1 MMENKDCLLCGVGGQ
16 GTILASKLIADCALL
31 VGTNARAS
39 ETIGMSQRGGSV
51 VSHVRIGEETHSPMI
66 PFQTADTIIAFE
78 PSEAVRC
85 LPYLAEHG
93 VMIVSQKAVK
103 PVTATLSESS
113 YDGSEMIAYLKEHVE
128 KLIVVDGEALCEV
141 CGSPKVLNTILLGA
155 GIASGMI
162 GFTLADMET
171 AIRNRLP
178 EKFID
183 LNMKALYEGAKLAGK
198 EM

>member
-1 MMENKDCLLCGVGGQ
+1 MENKDCLLCGVGGQ

-31 VGTNARAS
+31 LGVNARAS

-51 VSHVRIGEETHSPMI
+51 VSHVRIGTETHSPMI
-66 PFQTADTIIAFE
+66 PFGTADTIIAFE
-78 PSEAVRC
+78 PSEALRC
-85 LPYLAEHG
+85 LPYLANHG
-93 VMIVSQKAVK
+93 VMVVSKKAVK
-103 PVTATLSESS
+103 PVTATLTGSN
-113 YDGSEMIAYLKEHVE
+113 YDGSEMLAYLEAHVE
-128 KLIVVDGEALCEV
+128 NLIIVDGESLCKK

-162 GFTLADMET
+162 GFTLEQMET

-183 LNMKALYEGAKLAGK
+183 LNIKALYEGAKLVPTTK
-198 EM
+198 